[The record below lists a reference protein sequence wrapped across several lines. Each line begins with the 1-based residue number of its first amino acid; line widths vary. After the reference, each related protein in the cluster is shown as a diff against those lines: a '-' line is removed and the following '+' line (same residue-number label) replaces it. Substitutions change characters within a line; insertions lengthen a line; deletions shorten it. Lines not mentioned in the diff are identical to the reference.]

1 MNDEVG
7 MRKAQCTMHNA
18 EPGNGEPGTGNGEPR
33 RMDLEIEELG
43 IRFTPLHSKDYWI
56 IAAYWG
62 NGQDRHVYS
71 VRMAR
76 EGYGWR
82 AVLENDGREVGS
94 FSSTLS
100 QYTAAHMALAAL
112 KAYIRRGHR
121 RTLRTLRRADAA
133 QGGGGREGG
142 APRPGCRKSPEEVVA
157 INEALHAAIR
167 DAASKEGGAE

>member
-121 RTLRTLRRADAA
+121 RTLRTLR
-133 QGGGGREGG
+133 
-142 APRPGCRKSPEEVVA
+142 
-157 INEALHAAIR
+157 
-167 DAASKEGGAE
+167 KEGGAE